1 MDALP
6 KRILIVDD
14 EPQLLK
20 MMGIYLR
27 RLGYTVMTCDSTD
40 RAWAEA
46 EPVAGEIAVAV
57 LDASM
62 EGLAAET
69 VAMRLLDANP
79 ALFVVVA
86 SGYPVDM
93 TALEA
98 TGPGR
103 VMFLHK
109 PFGPDKLAL
118 VIRRMLGAEEEEEEG
133 V

>member
-1 MDALP
+1 MDAP
-6 KRILIVDD
+6 SKRILIVDD

-20 MMGIYLR
+20 MMGLYLR
-27 RLGYTVMTCDSTD
+27 RLGFTVMTCDTTD

-62 EGLAAET
+62 KGLAAEA
-69 VAMRLLDANP
+69 VAKRLLDANP

-98 TGPGR
+98 AGPGR
-103 VMFLHK
+103 VTFLHK
-109 PFGPDKLAL
+109 PFAADKLAL
-118 VIRRMLGAEEEEEEG
+118 VIRRILGAEEAG

>member
-1 MDALP
+1 MDTSE

-27 RLGYTVMTCDSTD
+27 RLGFTVMTSDSTD
-40 RAWAEA
+40 RACAEA
-46 EPVAGEIAVAV
+46 EPVAGDIAVAV

-62 EGLAAET
+62 KGLASEIMAR
-69 VAMRLLDANP
+69 RLLAANP
-79 ALFVVVA
+79 AMFVVVA

-93 TALEA
+93 TALETA
-98 TGPGR
+98 GPGR
-103 VMFLHK
+103 VTFLHK
-109 PFGPDKLAL
+109 PFAADKLAL
-118 VIRRMLGAEEEEEEG
+118 VIRRMLGAEEKG

>member
-1 MDALP
+1 MDTSG

-20 MMGIYLR
+20 MMALYLR
-27 RLGYTVMTCDSTD
+27 RLGYDVMTSDSTD

-46 EPVAGEIAVAV
+46 ESVAADIAVAV

-62 EGLAAET
+62 RGLASET
-69 VAMRLLDANP
+69 VAMRLLNANRE
-79 ALFVVVA
+79 LFVVMA

-98 TGPGR
+98 AGPGR
-103 VMFLHK
+103 VTFLHK
-109 PFGPDKLAL
+109 PFAADKLAL
-118 VIRRMLGAEEEEEEG
+118 VIRRMLGAEEAD

>member
-1 MDALP
+1 MDAE

-27 RLGYTVMTCDSTD
+27 RLGYTVMTSDSTD

-62 EGLAAET
+62 NGLASET
-69 VAMRLLDANP
+69 VAMRLLNANRE
-79 ALFVVVA
+79 LFVVMA

-93 TALEA
+93 TALDA
-98 TGPGR
+98 AGPGR
-103 VMFLHK
+103 VTFLHK
-109 PFGPDKLAL
+109 PFAADKLAL
-118 VIRRMLGAEEEEEEG
+118 VIRRMLGAEEAD

>member
-1 MDALP
+1 MDAP
-6 KRILIVDD
+6 RPRILIVDD

-20 MMGIYLR
+20 MMGIYLTR
-27 RLGYTVMTCDSTD
+27 IGYTVMTYDNTD
-40 RAWAEA
+40 QAWAEA

-62 EGLAAET
+62 TGLASET
-69 VAMRLLDANP
+69 VAMRLLQSNP
-79 ALFVVVA
+79 AMFVVVA

-98 TGPGR
+98 AGAGR
-103 VMFLHK
+103 VLFLHK
-109 PFGPDKLAL
+109 PFAADKLAQ
-118 VIRRMLGAEEEEEEG
+118 VIRRMLGAEEAG